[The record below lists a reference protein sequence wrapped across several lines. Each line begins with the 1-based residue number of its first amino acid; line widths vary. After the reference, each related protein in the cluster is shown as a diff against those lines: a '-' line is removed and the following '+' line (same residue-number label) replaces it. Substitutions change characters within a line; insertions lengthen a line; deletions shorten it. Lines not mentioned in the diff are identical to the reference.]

1 MNATEARPL
10 RVMTVFGTRPDT
22 IKMAPVV
29 RALAA
34 ARPLVEPIVCVTAQH
49 RQMLDDLLRLFAIVP
64 DYDLDIMSHDQ
75 TITQIT
81 TRVLDG
87 MVAVLAAAQPD
98 VVLVH
103 GDTATSTAAA
113 LAAFYARVPV
123 GHVEAGLR
131 TTTPWEP
138 FPEEM
143 NRRLT
148 GRIALYHFSP
158 TSRARANLERENVPP
173 HDIIVTG
180 NTVIDAFLAVA
191 QKDVAFEE
199 PVWAGLDPTR
209 PWIFVTAHRRENHAY
224 MPEICDALAEIAALP
239 QRPQLLWP
247 VHPSPHVAPIAH
259 ARLGGIA
266 GIKLVEPLPY
276 DVTVH
281 SIKRSALVLTDSGGL
296 QEEAPC
302 LGKPVLVMRD
312 ETERPEG
319 IEAGTLEL
327 VGPHRR
333 AIVAATR
340 RLLADDVAYAR
351 MSRANNP
358 YGDGHAAARIVAWLL
373 ARLRSGTYPRE
384 FVTGASGMPS
394 AAREGLVSEHP

>member
-1 MNATEARPL
+1 
-10 RVMTVFGTRPDT
+10 MTVFGTRPDT

-34 ARPLVEPIVCVTAQH
+34 AGPAIEPIVCVTAQH
-49 RQMLDDLLRLFAIVP
+49 RQMLDDLVALFGIVP
-64 DYDLDIMSHDQ
+64 DYDLDIMRHDQ

-81 TRVLDG
+81 TRVLEG
-87 MVAVLAAAQPD
+87 MEPVLRDAKPD

-103 GDTATSTAAA
+103 GDTSTSTAAA
-113 LAAFYARVPV
+113 LAAFYAKIPV

-131 TTTPWEP
+131 TTTAFEP

-148 GRIALYHFSP
+148 GRLASYHFAP
-158 TSRARANLERENVPP
+158 TSRARANLERENVAPA
-173 HDIIVTG
+173 DIIVTG

-191 QKDVAFEE
+191 EKDVAFEE
-199 PVWAGLDPTR
+199 PAWAGLDPTK
-209 PWIFVTAHRRENHAY
+209 PWIFVTAHRRENHDKMA
-224 MPEICDALAEIAALP
+224 EICDALAEIAALP
-239 QRPQLLWP
+239 ERPQILWP

-259 ARLGGIA
+259 ARLDGIA
-266 GIKLVEPLPY
+266 GIKLVESLPY

-281 SIKRSALVLTDSGGL
+281 SIKRSKLVLTDSGGL

-327 VGPHRR
+327 VGPHRG
-333 AIVAATR
+333 AIVGATR
-340 RLLADDVAYAR
+340 RLLEDDAAYAR
-351 MSRANNP
+351 MARANNP
-358 YGDGHAAARIVAWLL
+358 YGDGHAAARIVAWIL
-373 ARLRSGTYPRE
+373 ARLREGTLPEPFAGARSLGSGR
-384 FVTGASGMPS
+384 
-394 AAREGLVSEHP
+394 R

>member
-1 MNATEARPL
+1 MHELAPL

-34 ARPLVEPIVCVTAQH
+34 ARPRVTPIVCVTAQH
-49 RQMLDDLLRLFAIVP
+49 REMLDDLLALFTIAP
-64 DYDLDIMSHDQ
+64 DFDLDVMRHDQ
-75 TITQIT
+75 SITEIT
-81 TRVLDG
+81 TRVLEG
-87 MVAVLAAAQPD
+87 MEGVLREAKPD

-103 GDTATSTAAA
+103 GDTSTSTAAA
-113 LAAFYARVPV
+113 LAAYYAKIPV

-131 TTTPWEP
+131 TTTIWEP

-148 GRIALYHFSP
+148 GRLASYHFAP
-158 TSRARANLERENVPP
+158 TSRARRNLEGENVDPR
-173 HDIIVTG
+173 DIIVTG

-191 QKDVAFEE
+191 ERSATRDE
-199 PVWAGLDPTR
+199 PVWAGLDPER
-209 PWIFVTAHRRENHAY
+209 PWIFVTAHRRENHDK
-224 MPEICDALAEIAALP
+224 MREICEALAEVAAFP
-239 QRPQLLWP
+239 QRPQILWP
-247 VHPSPHVAPIAH
+247 VHPSPRVAPVAH
-259 ARLGGIA
+259 AVLDGIA
-266 GIKLVEPLPY
+266 GVKLVDPLPY

-281 SIKRSALVLTDSGGL
+281 SIARCTLVLTDSGGL

-327 VGPHRR
+327 VGPHKS
-333 AIVAATR
+333 AIVAATK
-340 RLLADDVAYAR
+340 RLLEDEVAYAR

-358 YGDGHAAARIVAWLL
+358 YGDGHAAERIVAWLL
-373 ARLRSGTYPRE
+373 ARLRNGAFPRE
-384 FVTGASGMPS
+384 FT
-394 AAREGLVSEHP
+394 AA